1 MILLVLIE
9 LRCGTGPL
17 GQTIITPFRSPSLE
31 YGKRGAVVLPPTGP
45 PQRGPAAQTTAAS
58 AVLFRVKLKLPKVP
72 LRTSRG
78 IPSGVPVRTCRR
90 GDEWR
95 PAKVPRIRNW
105 MRTSGK
111 KSERITTLKGRRTS
125 AAGVRRRPFRGGV
138 GVCRPRSN
146 AERAHA
152 RFSSSHTHT
161 RARSSAVLLCSA
173 SFVPRG
179 LH

>member
-1 MILLVLIE
+1 MWNRAAGANHHHAISFPILGVWQAGGGGSPTH
-9 LRCGTGPL
+9 RC
-17 GQTIITPFRSPSLE
+17 
-31 YGKRGAVVLPPTGP
+31 PPW
-45 PQRGPAAQTTAAS
+45 GPAAQTTAAS

-95 PAKVPRIRNW
+95 PAKVPKISNW